1 MASEIYAINSDP
13 LAASP
18 SRFNHAAKSYRRVR
32 SSFQDE
38 LNFLAMKYVFIVSY
52 GFCKVH

>member
-18 SRFNHAAKSYRRVR
+18 SRFNYAAKSYRRVR

-38 LNFLAMKYVFIVSY
+38 LNSTMPYSETDKSASKAN
-52 GFCKVH
+52 